1 MASVDARG
9 LSLREVNGA
18 IRAGLSEDGE
28 VVVVNPESRHNLAVG
43 LSQPGRVL
51 IDGNV
56 GYYCGGMLRE
66 ADIEVTGNAGWSVAS
81 DMQSGSV
88 VVRGNASAAAG
99 AAMRGGTL
107 VVHGS
112 TGPRT
117 GISQKGGTIVIGGS
131 VDYMS
136 GFVSQK
142 GLMVVCGDTGEAFAD
157 SIYEGRMFA
166 GGDVADLG
174 NGSVFEDPSDADRA
188 EVADLLAR
196 GGVEGAGSGFRKI
209 VSDRRLFNF
218 DKRDFRIWRTARGRA
233 ARAGESRGGA
243 TRRTRGP

>member
-18 IRAGLSEDGE
+18 IRAGLAADGE
-28 VVVVNPESRHNLAVG
+28 VLVTNSESRHNLAVG
-43 LSQPGRVL
+43 LTQPGRVV

-56 GYYCGGMLRE
+56 GYYCGGMLKH

-99 AAMRGGTL
+99 AAIRGGTL

-142 GLMVVCGDTGEAFAD
+142 GVMIVCGDAGEAFAD
-157 SIYEGRMFA
+157 SIYEGRMFVR
-166 GGDVADLG
+166 GRVADFG
-174 NGSVFEDPSDADRA
+174 NGAKVEDLAEGEAAELAELLDRYQVAGVPQPS
-188 EVADLLAR
+188 E
-196 GGVEGAGSGFRKI
+196 FRRI

-218 DKRDFRIWRTARGRA
+218 DKRDFRIWRTAL
-233 ARAGESRGGA
+233 
-243 TRRTRGP
+243 

>member
-9 LSLREVNGA
+9 LSLREVNSA
-18 IRAGLSEDGE
+18 IRAGLTADGE
-28 VVVVNPESRHNLAVG
+28 VLVINSESRHNLAVG
-43 LSQPGRVL
+43 LNQPGRVT

-56 GYYCGGMLRE
+56 GYYCGGMLKL

-99 AAMRGGTL
+99 AAIRGGTL
-107 VVHGS
+107 VVHGN

-136 GFVSQK
+136 GFVNQR
-142 GLMVVCGDTGEAFAD
+142 GVMIVCGDTGEAFAD
-157 SIYEGRMFA
+157 SIYEGRMFVR
-166 GGDVADLG
+166 GQVADFG
-174 NGSVFEDPSDADRA
+174 NGAKFDDLDERDAAELTELLDRY
-188 EVADLLAR
+188 EVA
-196 GGVEGAGSGFRKI
+196 GVPEAAEFRKI
-209 VSDRRLFNF
+209 VSDKRLYNFN
-218 DKRDFRIWRTARGRA
+218 KRDFRLWRTAL
-233 ARAGESRGGA
+233 
-243 TRRTRGP
+243 